1 MIRVAWAYPASL
13 VVPVAGLGVLML
25 AWPAGLGVGW
35 AVLMG
40 LAGLVGWTLIEYLL
54 HRFML
59 HRVEPFRAWHAEHH
73 RRATDPIRVP
83 LSFSIALVLS
93 MMVLPAL
100 LSGFDGLAVPFVSPY
115 KDNRLIMGGWLGRG
129 WASVPGTTGS

>member
-35 AVLMG
+35 AMLMG

-54 HRFML
+54 HRFVL
-59 HRVEPFRAWHAEHH
+59 HRVEPFRAWHVEHH
-73 RRATDPIRVP
+73 RHATDPIRVP

-93 MMVLPAL
+93 MMVLPVLL
-100 LSGFDGLAVPFVSPY
+100 LSARLEVVAVELAMSPLGVVVVPPEEVAE
-115 KDNRLIMGGWLGRG
+115 RE
-129 WASVPGTTGS
+129 